1 MGGRRRGGG
10 GGGWTGGSRVS
21 LRDCEKVGWGGGGTI
36 LDGWV
41 GFGACV
47 RCKY

>member
-21 LRDCEKVGWGGGGTI
+21 LGDCEKVGWEV
-36 LDGWV
+36 DRKSV
-41 GFGACV
+41 V
-47 RCKY
+47 